1 MKIYKLFFIRQINNI
16 KIPYTRLVNEANID
30 KEILAYMKSGYI
42 LESIQ
47 EAK

>member
-16 KIPYTRLVNEANID
+16 KTPYTRLVSERNID
-30 KEILAYMKSGYI
+30 KEILTYFKAGYI

-47 EAK
+47 EVK